1 MAGRYAL
8 RAPSA
13 AVGFARAFALA
24 PLRRTLDRAARPL
37 SVSAAADAASPPTA
51 PTAPTAAD
59 ADAGAPFA
67 ELQGM
72 HPAVTKALATLGF
85 AGGTGIQ
92 SRAIPAVARG
102 SDVVIAAE
110 TGSGRGLHSF
120 TFSSTSLSL
129 CPMGPS
135 LTHECVPNVLKLSCD
150 VNECKPL
157 SSGKTLAYLAP
168 VFSNLLANASA
179 AGAYTR
185 PLFSST

>member
-1 MAGRYAL
+1 M
-8 RAPSA
+8 
-13 AVGFARAFALA
+13 RAFGLA

-37 SVSAAADAASPPTA
+37 SASSTTDAAA

-72 HPAVTKALATLGF
+72 HPAVTKALHALGF
-85 AGGTGIQ
+85 AAGTGIQ

-110 TGSGRGLHSF
+110 TGSG
-120 TFSSTSLSL
+120 
-129 CPMGPS
+129 
-135 LTHECVPNVLKLSCD
+135 
-150 VNECKPL
+150 
-157 SSGKTLAYLAP
+157 KTLAYLAP
-168 VFSNLLANASA
+168 VFSNLLTNASA